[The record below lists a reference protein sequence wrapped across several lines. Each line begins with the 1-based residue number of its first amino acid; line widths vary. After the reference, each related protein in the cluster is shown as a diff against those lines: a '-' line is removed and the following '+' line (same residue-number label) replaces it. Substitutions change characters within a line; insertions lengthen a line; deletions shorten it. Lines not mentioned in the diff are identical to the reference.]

1 MFSKR
6 GRILSSGCLAAF
18 LYISLAGWAFAA
30 ENEIRFGY
38 IALDQLHSPAVMV
51 MKEKKLLET
60 AGFTVKW
67 SEFLAGTHVL
77 QEMVSGS
84 IDFASCGAVP
94 ILIAHAQDVKLAVLA
109 GANREGSSLIV
120 DNSVKTIKDLDGKR
134 IATPGIGSMQDAMVA
149 QLARANKIRIQ
160 RMAMRVSEMSL
171 FLQKKE
177 IDGFIA
183 WAPHPARAVMENS
196 GYELLASRDLMP
208 DHQCCVLV
216 AKESV
221 LRGNPETVNKLLEI
235 YLEAYKW
242 FLENPDES
250 IKLLAQNTGMAE
262 NIVRQALNTV
272 KYPYPPYCDVASMR
286 SLARDLMGTGKITA
300 VKERDLDPFMES
312 LYRPE
317 LLEKISGVERPDL

>member
-6 GRILSSGCLAAF
+6 GRILSLGCLAVF
-18 LYISLAGWAFAA
+18 LYVSVASWAFAA
-30 ENEIRFGY
+30 GNEIRFGY

-51 MKEKKLLET
+51 MKEKKLLEA

-77 QEMVSGS
+77 REMASES

-94 ILIAHAQDVKLAVLA
+94 ILAAHAQDVKLAVIA

-120 DNSVKTIKDLDGKR
+120 DNSVKTIKDLDGKK
-134 IATPGIGSMQDAMVA
+134 IATPGLGSIQDAMVA

-160 RMAMRVSEMSL
+160 RMAMRVSEMPL
-171 FLQKKE
+171 FLRKKE

-183 WAPHPARAVMENS
+183 WAPHPSRAIVEKS
-196 GYELLASRDLMP
+196 GYELLVSHDLMP
-208 DHQCCVLV
+208 DHQCCVL
-216 AKESV
+216 AARESL
-221 LRGNPETVNKLLEI
+221 LRSEPETVNKLLEI

-250 IKLLAQNTGMAE
+250 IKLLAQNTGMTE
-262 NIVRQALNTV
+262 NIVRQALDTV

-286 SLARDLMGTGKITA
+286 SLAQDLMSTGKITA
-300 VKERDLDPFMES
+300 VKEGDLDSFMEN

-317 LLEKISGVERPDL
+317 LLEKISRTERP